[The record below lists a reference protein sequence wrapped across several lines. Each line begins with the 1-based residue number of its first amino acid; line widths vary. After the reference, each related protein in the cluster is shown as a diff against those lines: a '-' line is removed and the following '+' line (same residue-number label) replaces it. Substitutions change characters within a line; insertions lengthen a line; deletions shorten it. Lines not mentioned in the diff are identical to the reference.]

1 MHHMFY
7 RGLLTLF
14 ISLHAV
20 ASEGELESLEEHRLP
35 IYQAEHYQKIEVHPS
50 AHRKI
55 NIFIGSNPGQPIPQT
70 AEIPSYDEN
79 APQFIKHFCED
90 GVYEFLQKGRETV
103 GIKKAENDEFD
114 YGRMDEIKEAL
125 KAPYRFFGNLL
136 ITFPHSQDSKNRPG
150 RCIGSGLLMGPN
162 QVLTAGH
169 NLYDHKRGGWAQEI
183 IFTPAQQGE
192 QKPFG
197 EARASVLKAFKGWI
211 ENKAENHD
219 MGVLIL
225 DRPIGYQVGWAGLA
239 IIDDHY
245 YLTQKPS
252 IAIAGYPSTDIRF
265 STQEGK
271 PKISHALM
279 KEHQGEVFKAE
290 ASRLYYKINT
300 RGGQSGG
307 PIVAYLEE
315 LKGFFVLGV
324 HTHAHDDANEG
335 TRLTATKFWPI
346 HECRQMF
353 DLPQPSFISPHK
365 LTTIA
370 ETQPPFSS
378 ASSPLPYEGQM
389 EVISHGEN
397 TKGKEREEE
406 EAPYALVQKRQRATY
421 EQATGREDNQE
432 EQVAL
437 KIHRQLF
444 HHSLTSLLPKLP
456 NLTSLTLFI
465 CYSQG
470 EGEEHGNKVRT
481 LAEDLAYSG
490 IRDSNIYYDEW
501 ANRPG
506 GPYTIHQY
514 QDSIFKVSKVLVVG
528 SQSLKEQY
536 EREGR
541 GFTSQAIE
549 LLRTRISKQGVQGII
564 PLWFGREQEDNF
576 PSALI
581 NMRGEAMEQDYFL
594 KFYDLLQDIH
604 PAARPAIQGEQQSF
618 KKQRLNISPTV
629 MALYADKE
637 AKEQQR
643 EKQEDQAMIL
653 KALGLGS

>member
-1 MHHMFY
+1 MHHIFY
-7 RGLLTLF
+7 RALLAIF
-14 ISLHAV
+14 ISLQAV
-20 ASEGELESLEEHRLP
+20 ASEEDLESLEEHRLP
-35 IYQAEHYQKIEVHPS
+35 IYQAEHYQIVKIHPYTHKNI
-50 AHRKI
+50 A
-55 NIFIGSNPGQPIPQT
+55 IFIESSPGKAIPQT
-70 AEIPSYDEN
+70 SEVISYDESS
-79 APQFIKHFCED
+79 PEFMPHFCED
-90 GVYEFLQKGRETV
+90 KVYEFPQKGKERLEV
-103 GIKKAENDEFD
+103 RQAENDEFD
-114 YGRMDEIKEAL
+114 CGRMDEVKDAF
-125 KAPYRFFGNLL
+125 KAPYKFFGNLL
-136 ITFPHSQDSKNRPG
+136 ITFPYSQESRNRPG

-197 EARASVLKAFKGWI
+197 EARATVLKAFKGWI

-225 DRPIGYQVGWAGLA
+225 DRSIGSQVGWAGLA
-239 IIDDHY
+239 IIDDTY

-252 IAIAGYPSTDIRF
+252 IAIAGYPSTDVQLL
-265 STQEGK
+265 TQEGA
-271 PKISHALM
+271 PRISHALLR
-279 KEHQGEVFKAE
+279 EHQGDVLKAE

-315 LKGFFVLGV
+315 LKGYFVLGI
-324 HTHAHDDANEG
+324 HTHAHDEANEG
-335 TRLTATKFWPI
+335 TRLTATKFWAI
-346 HECRQMF
+346 HECREQF
-353 DLPQPSFISPHK
+353 DMPQSSSISVHK
-365 LTTIA
+365 LTTI
-370 ETQPPFSS
+370 TQSQAPSS
-378 ASSPLPYEGQM
+378 LHSYEGQI
-389 EVISHGEN
+389 ETISQGEN
-397 TKGKEREEE
+397 TKEKEREEE
-406 EAPYALVQKRQRATY
+406 EAPYALVQKKQRATY

-432 EQVAL
+432 EQLTL
-437 KIHRQLF
+437 KAHGQLF
-444 HHSLTSLLPKLP
+444 QQSLISLQLKLP
-456 NLTSLTLFI
+456 DPTFLTLFI
-465 CYSQG
+465 CYSPY
-470 EGEEHGNKVRT
+470 EGEEHGNKIRT
-481 LAEDLAYSG
+481 LAEDLALSG
-490 IRDSNIYYDEW
+490 IPDNNIFYDEW

-604 PAARPAIQGEQQSF
+604 PAARLAIQGEQQSF
-618 KKQRLNISPTV
+618 KRQRASINPAVL
-629 MALYADKE
+629 ALHADKE
-637 AKEQQR
+637 AKEQQQR
-643 EKQEDQAMIL
+643 EQEDQAMIL